1 MIKINL
7 LSSADKLNIRW
18 EKINHSVILNYAV
31 IILIQVFFVFILLAV
46 AGYLNI
52 ENKKLDKQ
60 LDNMQLGSE
69 VKEINLIKKEV
80 IKYNNQL
87 DALFGIQERQF
98 HWVKILDDFSQI
110 VSSGIKINN
119 ISIEPESGGIL
130 KKNKTE
136 KTSSQN
142 NTGSFKVVITG
153 VSKTMEDLLTFENS
167 LKNSEVFINF
177 NIDPKNYDGE
187 NFRYAL
193 SVKGEDVISN

>member
-7 LSSADKLNIRW
+7 LSPVDKLNIKW
-18 EKINHSVILNYAV
+18 EKINRSVTYNYAV
-31 IILIQVFFVFILLAV
+31 IILIQVFFVFILLVTA
-46 AGYLNI
+46 AYLNI
-52 ENKKLDKQ
+52 ENKKLGRQ

-69 VKEINLIKKEV
+69 AKEIDSTKKE
-80 IKYNNQL
+80 IIRHNNQL
-87 DALFGIQERQF
+87 DDLLGIQDRQLYWTKF
-98 HWVKILDDFSQI
+98 FDDFSQI

-119 ISIEPESGGIL
+119 ISIEPESVKIL

-142 NTGSFKVVITG
+142 NTGNFKVVITG
-153 VSKTMEDLLTFENS
+153 ASKTMDDLLNFENN
-167 LKNSEVFINF
+167 LKNSEIFINF

-193 SVKGEDVISN
+193 LIKRENVILN

>member
-18 EKINHSVILNYAV
+18 EKINHSVISNYAV

-119 ISIEPESGGIL
+119 ISIESESGGIL
-130 KKNKTE
+130 EKNKTE

-167 LKNSEVFINF
+167 LKNSEIFINF

-193 SVKGEDVISN
+193 SVKREDVISN